1 MKRLAALCAL
11 ALTLST
17 GLAWADPPRVTAR
30 AATSLPSTASAVASE
45 GVVNVNTAGPDEL
58 VRVPGI
64 GPSRADAIVRL
75 RERVHQ
81 FRHVDDLL
89 RVRGIGRVT
98 LRHMRPYLSL
108 DGATTLAERPGRRA
122 PAIPAE

>member
-1 MKRLAALCAL
+1 MKRLAALCAM
-11 ALTLST
+11 ALTLAT
-17 GLAWADPPRVTAR
+17 GIAWADPPRVPAHVTPR
-30 AATSLPSTASAVASE
+30 PPSTASPLASE

-75 RERVHQ
+75 RDRVHQ

-108 DGATTLAERPGRRA
+108 DGTTTLTERPGRRA